1 MSKIT
6 DKTEQLIVERYINQ
20 NIGMTKLAKIY
31 KTNLWTVYRIIVKNV
46 PISIRRRKRV
56 ENLSKGNT
64 FNPPGI
70 KFTHDDVRRIR
81 KEFNAQSGCHI
92 ITQLAKKYDVC
103 YLTIYKIVN
112 GKTWRHVK

>member
-6 DKTEQLIVERYINQ
+6 EKTEQLIVERYINQ

-31 KTNLWTVYRIIVKNV
+31 KTNLYRVHRIIVKNV

-56 ENLSKGNT
+56 ENLSKSNT
-64 FNPPGI
+64 LNPPGI
-70 KFTHDDVRRIR
+70 KITHDDVRRIR
-81 KEFNAQSGCHI
+81 KEFNVLSGCHI
-92 ITQLAKKYDVC
+92 ITQLAKKYGVC
-103 YLTIYKIVN
+103 YATIHNIVN